1 MNNTRVLY
9 RARLTYCTAKPRT
22 LSPVMRESIMADSYL
37 LPKAAD
43 VIAMHRAVAFG
54 GNGTGQNVKHPLAG
68 LTLALNREAA

>member
-22 LSPVMRESIMADSYL
+22 LSPVMRESIMADSAT
-37 LPKAAD
+37 AAD

-54 GNGTGQNVKHPLAG
+54 GNGTGQNVNHPLAG
-68 LTLALNREAA
+68 LPLALNREAA

>member
-22 LSPVMRESIMADSYL
+22 LSPVMRESIMADSAT
-37 LPKAAD
+37 AAD